1 MIDLAFIQD
10 QLIAF
15 GYLIIA
21 VILWG
26 FIYFLYVIPT
36 IIGVLLALILI
47 YLMIKL
53 LLWASL
59 R

>member
-1 MIDLAFIQD
+1 MIDLTLIQD

-15 GYLIIA
+15 GYLVIA

-26 FIYFLYVIPT
+26 GIYFVYYIPT
-36 IIGVLLALILI
+36 MLGILLSCLIMYSLA
-47 YLMIKL
+47 KL
-53 LLWASL
+53 LLWAFL